1 MADDR
6 DDKEKEESTSTKG
19 GPEGGEIN
27 DSLTRSDV
35 EAPRAPFGS
44 DPDRHVGGR

>member
-6 DDKEKEESTSTKG
+6 DDKEKDESTSTKG

-27 DSLTRSDV
+27 HPSPVANV

-44 DPDRHVGGR
+44 DPESDT